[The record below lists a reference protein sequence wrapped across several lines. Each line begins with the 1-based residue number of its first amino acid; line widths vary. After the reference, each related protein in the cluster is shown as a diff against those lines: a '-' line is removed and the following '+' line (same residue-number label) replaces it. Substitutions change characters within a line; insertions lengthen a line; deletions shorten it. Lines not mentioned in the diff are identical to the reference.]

1 MEIPTW
7 NYGSICGELEY
18 LVRVHMHAIK
28 LEVPGKVH
36 ICDSELAIIF
46 SQLITKRF
54 EGLGGCMLRHAL
66 LENREHV
73 FCKCPS
79 AHAIMTGDHSC

>member
-36 ICDSELAIIF
+36 IRDSELAIIF
-46 SQLITKRF
+46 SQLSTK
-54 EGLGGCMLRHAL
+54 GLKDRVGVCYVMLYW
-66 LENREHV
+66 
-73 FCKCPS
+73 K
-79 AHAIMTGDHSC
+79 TGNMSSVNVLVLML